1 MCFLLGSM
9 DYHANIDA
17 VMEFAGKTWPGIR
30 TAHPS
35 ARFVIAGRNPPA
47 EVRALAGL
55 PNIEVT
61 GTVDDIRPWYL
72 SAFVVVVPLR
82 TGSGTRLK
90 ILEAMAAGVPVVSTR
105 LGAEG
110 LEVTDGVDIV
120 LAESP
125 GETME
130 AVDALYGP
138 PDRWR
143 ALAEAGRRLV
153 KKRYDWGILGERLF
167 EIHASVMNL

>member
-1 MCFLLGSM
+1 M
-9 DYHANIDA
+9 
-17 VMEFAGKTWPGIR
+17 R
-30 TAHPS
+30 HPDL
-35 ARFVIAGRNPPA
+35 RFVIAGRNPPPV
-47 EVRALAGL
+47 VREMGES

-61 GTVDDIRPWYL
+61 GTVDDVRPWYR

-110 LEVTDGVDIV
+110 LDVTDGLNII

-125 GETME
+125 QETMA
-130 AVDALYGP
+130 AVDGFFKSP
-138 PDRWR
+138 ERWH
-143 ALAEAGRRLV
+143 AMAEAGRALV
-153 KKRYDWGILGERLF
+153 RDQYDWSTLGERLY
-167 EIHASVMNL
+167 EVHHALWRQARQDSAGDT